1 MSFLNEIN
9 SKGDILLERLRS
21 LADGK
26 TQVKLFDEIN
36 HAALDIIA
44 SIAFGMNVDSINN
57 PSNELNKHVYESLKG
72 FYRTTFDPFIYVI
85 LN

>member
-1 MSFLNEIN
+1 MTFVSQFNY
-9 SKGDILLERLRS
+9 KADLLMDKLSRS
-21 LADGK
+21 ADGK
-26 TQVKLFDEIN
+26 TIVHLFKEIN

-85 LN
+85 